1 MSTDYRLVY
10 MLATRQDNGTFKPI
24 TEHGEFTNRAAA
36 RKYVAGR
43 TFEEGDVYLIR
54 KEVSIFYDRK
64 LVDKD
69 ES

>member
-10 MLATRQDNGTFKPI
+10 MLATKQDNGTFKPI
-24 TEHGEFTNRAAA
+24 KAHGEFVNRAAA
-36 RKYVAGR
+36 REYCEGR
-43 TFEEGDVYLIR
+43 HFEEGDIFLIR

-64 LVDKD
+64 LVDKE

>member
-10 MLATRQDNGTFKPI
+10 MLAVKQPNGTFKPI
-24 TEHGEFTNRAAA
+24 TEHGEFVNRAAA
-36 RKYVAGR
+36 RDYVKGR
-43 TFEEGDVYLIR
+43 SFEEGDVYLIR

>member
-1 MSTDYRLVY
+1 
-10 MLATRQDNGTFKPI
+10 MLGLNFLRNDNGTFQPI
-24 TEHGEFTNRAAA
+24 PDHGEFVNRAAA
-36 RKYVAGR
+36 RDYVKGR
-43 TFEEGDVYLIR
+43 SFEEGDVYLVR

>member
-1 MSTDYRLVY
+1 MSTQYRLVY
-10 MLATRQDNGTFKPI
+10 MLATKNDNGTFQPI
-24 TEHGEFTNRAAA
+24 PEHGEFTSRAAA
-36 RKYVAGR
+36 RKYVEGR

-64 LVDKD
+64 LVDKV

>member
-1 MSTDYRLVY
+1 MSTQYRLVY
-10 MLATRQDNGTFKPI
+10 MLATRNDNGTFKPI
-24 TEHGEFTNRAAA
+24 TEHGEFNNRAAA
-36 RKYVAGR
+36 REYCEGR
-43 TFEEGDVYLIR
+43 HFDEGDVFLVR

>member
-1 MSTDYRLVY
+1 MSTDYKLVY
-10 MLATRQDNGTFKPI
+10 MLAVKQDNGTFKPI
-24 TEHGEFTNRAAA
+24 KEHGEFTNRAAA

-43 TFEEGDVYLIR
+43 KFEEGDIFLVR

-64 LVDKD
+64 LVEKD

>member
-1 MSTDYRLVY
+1 MSTQYRLVY
-10 MLATRQDNGTFKPI
+10 MLATRNDNGTFQPI
-24 TEHGEFTNRAAA
+24 TEHGEFNNRATA
-36 RKYVAGR
+36 RAYCEGR
-43 TFEEGDVYLIR
+43 HFDEGDVFLVR

>member
-1 MSTDYRLVY
+1 MSTQYRLVY
-10 MLATRQDNGTFKPI
+10 MLATRNDNGTFQPI
-24 TEHGEFTNRAAA
+24 PEHGEFTNRAAA

-43 TFEEGDVYLIR
+43 KFEEGEIFLVR